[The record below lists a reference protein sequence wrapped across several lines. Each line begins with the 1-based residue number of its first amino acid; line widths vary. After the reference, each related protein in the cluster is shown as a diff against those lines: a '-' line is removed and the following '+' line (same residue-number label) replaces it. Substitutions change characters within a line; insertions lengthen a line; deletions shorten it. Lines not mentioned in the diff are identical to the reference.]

1 MKGILEIV
9 SLGLEIY
16 EVFDL
21 LKKYVLNGKECKDY
35 ND

>member
-9 SLGLEIY
+9 SPGSEIY
-16 EVFDL
+16 EVFDS